1 MEAGRLGVMELGF
14 PGPLRD
20 LLVAAVLDGTKTTT
34 TGLLADYE
42 HEGEPLPRPGD
53 RDVVIDSAGEPVGV
67 IETLAVRVVRVGDI
81 DLAHAIGEG
90 EGYASVAEWRAGH
103 EEFWHSGEMR
113 EALGDSAFTVD
124 DDTQAVAIEFRL
136 LPGEDHDLPGL
147 LREARL
153 GKQPPGG
160 ALTASSPASSSASSP
175 SGSASSSSGSASSA
189 LIPSSVRSLPMAVAA
204 KGARIFDEAGL
215 DYIDGSSGPLAVT
228 LGHAHPRVLAAIADQ
243 FSAVDYVHRTQF
255 RNGAAERL
263 AGLVTERLGGG
274 LGHVM
279 FVSSGSEANEI
290 AMKFA
295 HLYWASQGRHDKHR
309 FVSSSVSYH
318 GNTVGALSASGQ
330 PRYAAPYRPLVHAGE
345 TITAPQVYR
354 LPVPEGST
362 AAEVCIT
369 RLRHEFARLDLRRT
383 AAVLLEGVGGSGSG
397 VLVPPP
403 GFLEE
408 LRRLCD
414 ANDVLWI
421 SDEVMSGFGR
431 TGAWFAFQHSAAVPD
446 IVTFAKGAGGGSLP
460 LGGAALSGKVWNQ
473 IRGVYPA
480 MSAGHT
486 FTNAP
491 LACAAGIATIETLE
505 EERLVERVA
514 RRGAQLGEELRALQA
529 EFPFLGDVRGAG
541 YLWGLE
547 FVADPATA
555 APPDPALDVT
565 AKTIAAAAAS
575 RLIVYPARFCV
586 DGSRGDA
593 ILIGPPLTATDEE
606 LHELLVRLR
615 ATLTALSPL
624 FA

>member
-1 MEAGRLGVMELGF
+1 MELGF

-42 HEGEPLPRPGD
+42 LEGEPLPRPGD

-67 IETLAVRVVRVGDI
+67 IETLAVRVIRVGDV
-81 DLAHAIGEG
+81 DLAHALGEG
-90 EGYASVAEWRAGH
+90 EGYQSVAEWRAGH
-103 EEFWHSGEMR
+103 EEFWHSAEMR
-113 EALGDSAFTVD
+113 DALGDRAFTVD
-124 DDTQAVAIEFRL
+124 DDTEAVAIEFRL
-136 LPGEDHDLPGL
+136 LPGDGHDLAGL

-153 GKQPPGG
+153 GGQ
-160 ALTASSPASSSASSP
+160 AADAVTAGSAAQASASGTAP
-175 SGSASSSSGSASSA
+175 AGSALSVSGTSA
-189 LIPSSVRSLPMAVAA
+189 LIPSSVRPLPMAVAA

-215 DYIDGSSGPLAVT
+215 DYIDASSGPLAVT

-263 AGLVTERLGGG
+263 AGLVTERLGGR

-318 GNTVGALSASGQ
+318 GNTVGALGASGQ

-354 LPVPEGST
+354 LAVPEGST
-362 AAEVCIT
+362 AAQVCIA
-369 RLRHEFARLDLRRT
+369 RLRDEFARLDLRRT

-505 EERLVERVA
+505 EEHLVERVA
-514 RRGAQLGEELRALQA
+514 RRGTQLGEELRALQA
-529 EFPFLGDVRGAG
+529 DFPFLGDVRGAG

-565 AKTIAAAAAS
+565 AKTIAAAATS

-586 DGSRGDA
+586 DGTRGDA
-593 ILIGPPLTATDEE
+593 VLIGPPLTATDEE

-615 ATLTALSPL
+615 ATLTALRPL
-624 FA
+624 FL

>member
-34 TGLLADYE
+34 TGLLADYV

-53 RDVVIDSAGEPVGV
+53 RDVVIDSAGAPVGV

-81 DLAHAIGEG
+81 DLAHALGEG

-103 EEFWHSGEMR
+103 EEFWHSSEMR
-113 EALGDSAFTVD
+113 EALGDPAFTVD
-124 DDTQAVAIEFRL
+124 DDTEAVAIEFRL
-136 LPGEDHDLPGL
+136 LPGDCRDLAGL
-147 LREARL
+147 LRQARL

-160 ALTASSPASSSASSP
+160 
-175 SGSASSSSGSASSA
+175 GSASPA
-189 LIPSSVRSLPMAVAA
+189 LIPSSVRSLPLAVAA

-215 DYIDGSSGPLAVT
+215 DYIDASSGPLAVT
-228 LGHAHPRVLAAIADQ
+228 LGHAHPRVLAAISDQ
-243 FSAVDYVHRTQF
+243 FNAVDYVHRTQF

-263 AGLVTERLGGG
+263 ADLVTERLGGG

-279 FVSSGSEANEI
+279 FVSSGSEANEL

-354 LPVPEGST
+354 LAVPEGST
-362 AAEVCIT
+362 AAEVCIA
-369 RLRHEFARLDLRRT
+369 RLRDEFARLDLRRT
-383 AAVLLEGVGGSGSG
+383 AAVLFEGVGGSGSG

-431 TGAWFAFQHSAAVPD
+431 TGTWFAFQHSAAVPD

-460 LGGAALSGKVWNQ
+460 LGGAALSGKVWDQ

-505 EERLVERVA
+505 EEHLIERVA
-514 RRGAQLGEELRALQA
+514 RRGAQLGEELRALRA

-586 DGSRGDA
+586 DGTRGDA
-593 ILIGPPLTATDEE
+593 VLIGPPLTATDEE
-606 LHELLVRLR
+606 LHELLARLR
-615 ATLTALSPL
+615 ATLTALRPL
-624 FA
+624 FS